1 MFMSD
6 GTVVDINY
14 QHRASISYSS
24 SSRELAYDVSAALLK
39 FGVFSNITM
48 SNKKKT
54 ENEYY
59 DTTYNVTVNGVANC
73 KKFYENIPLFGYKGD
88 RLLRAIESVHE
99 INRMEV
105 ENNALFVHKIK
116 SIEHAG
122 KADTYDISVHNLDFE
137 EQNFLAEG
145 MIVHNSLDI
154 EIAKLLGVNIEDLF
168 VSQPDSGNQS
178 LEIAKLLINSGEFAV
193 VVLDSVTALV
203 PEQETTDNF
212 SFGDASVGL
221 HARLMSQACR
231 VLSPL
236 AATKNVALIFTN
248 QIREKIGGMSYDNT
262 TTTGGRALRF
272 YSSQRIELK
281 KIQQVKTDE
290 EVTGHIIK
298 AKVVKNKV
306 ARPYRECTYEI
317 TYGQNAV
324 RLNEIL
330 ELGVKY
336 GLISK
341 GGSWYSYGDT
351 KIGQGSAKVKNFL
364 IENKEIADTIET
376 AIKEKLANE

>member
-1 MFMSD
+1 
-6 GTVVDINY
+6 
-14 QHRASISYSS
+14 
-24 SSRELAYDVSAALLK
+24 
-39 FGVFSNITM
+39 
-48 SNKKKT
+48 
-54 ENEYY
+54 
-59 DTTYNVTVNGVANC
+59 
-73 KKFYENIPLFGYKGD
+73 
-88 RLLRAIESVHE
+88 
-99 INRMEV
+99 
-105 ENNALFVHKIK
+105 
-116 SIEHAG
+116 
-122 KADTYDISVHNLDFE
+122 
-137 EQNFLAEG
+137 
-145 MIVHNSLDI
+145 
-154 EIAKLLGVNIEDLF
+154 
-168 VSQPDSGNQS
+168 
-178 LEIAKLLINSGEFAV
+178 
-193 VVLDSVTALV
+193 
-203 PEQETTDNF
+203 
-212 SFGDASVGL
+212 
-221 HARLMSQACR
+221 MSQACR